1 MFGVVTITDYHSS
14 ILSDIELVELN
25 DSRIMLVLATDNGL
39 VKSMVLD
46 LDVNIAIKHINIITI
61 QLKDKLIGLTLE
73 EIQNTITD
81 RLNDTLIFNHEL
93 VQILILS
100 LIHISEPTRPY

>member
-14 ILSDIELVELN
+14 ILRDIELVELN

-46 LDVNIAIKHINIITI
+46 LDINIAINIDLLNRMKP
-61 QLKDKLIGLTLE
+61 LKL
-73 EIQNTITD
+73 
-81 RLNDTLIFNHEL
+81 
-93 VQILILS
+93 
-100 LIHISEPTRPY
+100 